1 MKKKLL
7 SFAVAFSMVLSAPA
21 ALLAAEKSP
30 SSPGSGGGC
39 AEETD
44 WAPIT
49 AAEFLEHGFITAAAP
64 ADPSIIAETEEET
77 VVFHDTSTSSG
88 IEKIRTISSDQ
99 PSAGIDTENKNMTLN
114 IATADAGSDTGL
126 ELTPVKVT
134 TGSITA
140 NRHSNTSGSASAY
153 ASFNAKASKASCTLS
168 LQEKYNGSWR
178 TATGVPVVT
187 YKKSVTNSYSI
198 AAGKTFTLKT
208 GKVYRV
214 KASIIDTTSSG
225 TFTKTLYTGAF

>member
-39 AEETD
+39 AGETD

-134 TGSITA
+134 TGSA
-140 NRHSNTSGSASAY
+140 GASRHSGTSGSVTAY
-153 ASFNAKASKASCTLS
+153 ASFNAKATKASCTIT

-178 TATGVPVVT
+178 TATGLPVKA
-187 YKKSVTNSYSI
+187 YSKSVSNSYSI
-198 AAGKTFTLKT
+198 AASKTFTLKS
-208 GKVYRV
+208 GKTYRA
-214 KASIIDTTSSG
+214 KAYIIDTTSSG
-225 TFTKTLYTGAF
+225 TYYKTIYTGAF